1 MFYLRAKICFDNKS
15 YKGLFIEEHVI
26 TNLRER
32 EEYLKVI
39 ALDVSVKFINN
50 IF

>member
-26 TNLRER
+26 T
-32 EEYLKVI
+32 YLKARDKCLGGNTI
-39 ALDVSVKFINN
+39 I
-50 IF
+50 